1 MNTETT
7 WAEANQRYLTAVLD
21 RVRRAVQ
28 DHTAAGEQVRHDEL
42 PPAPAWEMDLPPAL
56 ERLSAMFGLSTFER
70 DLLLLCAGVEL
81 DTSFATL
88 CREAQGG
95 SSSSPTFSLALA
107 SLPGAHWSAL
117 APAAP
122 LRYWRL
128 IELSSGQGLTGS
140 PLRID
145 EWALHFLT
153 GTGSSDEHL
162 QGLME
167 PLAGGG
173 QIPPSH
179 AAAAERISALWSV
192 PSEFPALICLCGDD
206 RWGKREVTAV
216 GCAALGLT
224 LRVLRAGDV
233 PATAADRDA
242 LARLWEREAVL
253 GGIALLIEVDD
264 ADSPEA
270 VRSATAFADRIRSPL
285 LIASREALR
294 AASRPVL
301 RIDIDRPAPDEQR
314 ALWLEALET
323 EASSLNGQLD
333 GVVAQFRMG
342 AREIRLA
349 GAAARTE
356 GVTAA
361 DPATALWDACRAN
374 SRPRLDDLAQRLG
387 TAVGWED
394 LVLPEPQMRTLKEI
408 AVHVRQRT
416 RVYEQWGF
424 GRSARGL
431 GISALFS
438 GVSGTGKTLAAE
450 VLANELRLDLYR
462 IDLSQVVSKY
472 IGETEKNL
480 WRVFDAAEEGGAVLL
495 FDEAD
500 ALFGKRSEVKDS
512 HDRYANIEVSYLLQR
527 METYRGLAILT
538 TNLKSA
544 LDTAFLRRLRFI
556 VAFPFPDAAQRA
568 EIWRRTLPPEAPTH
582 GLEFEKLA
590 RLNVAGGDIR
600 NVALSAAFLAA
611 EAGEPVT
618 MKHLLQAARGEYIKL
633 ERPLGAAETAG
644 WV

>member
-1 MNTETT
+1 MTTETT
-7 WAEANQRYLTAVLD
+7 WAEANQRYLMAALE
-21 RVRRAVQ
+21 RVRRAVR
-28 DHTAAGEQVRHDEL
+28 DHTAAGEPVGHDEP
-42 PPAPAWEMDLPPAL
+42 PPAPEWELDIAPAL
-56 ERLSAMFGLSTFER
+56 ERLSAAFGLSTFER

-81 DTSFATL
+81 DTSFAAL

-95 SSSSPTFSLALA
+95 SSSAPTFSLALA
-107 SLPGAHWSAL
+107 RLPGAHWSAL

-128 IELSSGQGLTGS
+128 IELNSGETLTGS

-153 GTGSSDEHL
+153 GTGALDERL

-167 PLAGGG
+167 PLSGGG
-173 QIPPSH
+173 EIPPSH
-179 AAAAERISALWSV
+179 AAAAERISALWAA
-192 PSEFPALICLCGDD
+192 PDGMPALIRLCGDD
-206 RWGKREVTAV
+206 RWGKREVTVSA
-216 GCAALGLT
+216 CAAAGLT
-224 LRVLRAGDV
+224 VRVLRAADV
-233 PATAADRDA
+233 PAAAAERDA

-253 GGIALLIEVDD
+253 RGVALLVEMDD
-264 ADSPEA
+264 ADTPEA
-270 VRSATAFADRIRSPL
+270 VRAATAFADRVRSPL
-285 LIASREALR
+285 LVASREPLR
-294 AASRPVL
+294 PANRPEL

-314 ALWLEALET
+314 ALWLDALGGEA
-323 EASSLNGQLD
+323 AGLNGPLD

-349 GAAARTE
+349 SAAARR
-356 GVTAA
+356 GDLNAA
-361 DPATALWDACRAN
+361 DATGLWDACREN

-408 AVHVRQRT
+408 AVHVRQRG

-480 WRVFDAAEEGGAVLL
+480 RRVFDAAEEGGAVLL

-568 EIWRRTLPPEAPTH
+568 EIWRRTLPPETPTH
-582 GLEFEKLA
+582 GLEFDKLA

-618 MKHLLQAARGEYIKL
+618 MKHLLQASRSEYTKL
-633 ERPLGAAETAG
+633 ERPLGAAETAE
-644 WV
+644 WI